1 MSTTNLCCKKEV
13 EGIKMKE
20 RLLVIQN
27 LTKNYGKFRALNGLN
42 MEIKK
47 GELFGFVGP
56 NGAGKT
62 TTIKIIAGLLKTDIG
77 QILLEGKDI
86 TKDPHILKEN
96 IGYVPDYFGVYD
108 NLKTM
113 EYMEFYASTY
123 GLVGKE
129 VRELCLEL
137 MEIVGLEGKENQY
150 VDALSRGMQ
159 QRLCLARALVHNPK
173 ILILDEPASGLDPS
187 SRVAMK
193 NILMELTM
201 NGKTILISSHIL
213 SELSEMCSSI
223 GIIQKGEMILQG
235 SIGEIVSSVN
245 TMNPLMIQ
253 VLEKQEEAIMFLRTH
268 PLVKTLAIAGN
279 EFQIIF
285 EGDAKEEVHLLQEMI
300 EKKLSVISFG
310 RKKDNLESIYMKIT
324 KEGEEKHDSYQSR
337 LPVGD

>member
-1 MSTTNLCCKKEV
+1 MSEQWLEV
-13 EGIKMKE
+13 
-20 RLLVIQN
+20 RN

-42 MEIKK
+42 MEMKE

-62 TTIKIIAGLLKTDIG
+62 TTIKIIAGLLRADTG
-77 QILLEGKDI
+77 QIFLDQVDI
-86 TKDPHILKEN
+86 TKDLVALKEN

-108 NLKTM
+108 NLKVM

-123 GLVGKE
+123 GLIGRE
-129 VRELCLEL
+129 VRELSLEL
-137 MEIVGLEGKENQY
+137 LEIVGLEEKENQY

-193 NILMELTM
+193 NVLMELAM

-235 SIGEIVSSVN
+235 SIKEIVSSVN
-245 TMNPLMIQ
+245 TMNPLIIHI
-253 VLEKQEEAIMFLRTH
+253 LKRQEETVAFLRAH
-268 PLVKTLAIAGN
+268 PLVKTLAISGN

-285 EGDAKEEVHLLQEMI
+285 EGDAKEEAYLLQELV
-300 EKKLSVISFG
+300 EKQIPVISFG

-324 KEGEEKHDSYQSR
+324 TEGGEKSD
-337 LPVGD
+337 